1 MVVRLNY
8 DTYVFVNWGKNKVPK
23 TNPAINVTLYLGH
36 ANSLTAQLLTSLIA
50 HVKIDARYLVQ
61 KKV

>member
-1 MVVRLNY
+1 MLLMSLL
-8 DTYVFVNWGKNKVPK
+8 TGEK

-61 KKV
+61 KKFS

>member
-1 MVVRLNY
+1 MILMSLL
-8 DTYVFVNWGKNKVPK
+8 TGEK
-23 TNPAINVTLYLGH
+23 TNPTINVTLYLGH

-61 KKV
+61 KKFC

>member
-1 MVVRLNY
+1 MILMSLL
-8 DTYVFVNWGKNKVPK
+8 TGGK

-61 KKV
+61 KKFS